1 MFLAGLLAMKLPET
15 RNKAMPESIDDLYDL
30 AGQGHSSSKQI
41 KVKVRDIDEDQIRLL
56 ESQLDEQA
64 VEAEV
69 NTVSAD
75 QPT

>member
-41 KVKVRDIDEDQIRLL
+41 KVKVRDIDEGQIRLL